1 MWLIAPNVR
10 NFSRVWRV
18 WSGVSLQTW
27 GSVFAFGGCVSA
39 NVIAKT
45 YSNSM
50 ATTDINAESVY
61 APVPPV
67 FEKLGLAYDDVLLLP
82 NETDVIPSEVDT
94 STHLTREIT
103 MKVPAISAAMD
114 TVTESDMAIAMAR
127 NGGIGV
133 LHRNL
138 SIDDQA
144 AQVDIVKRSESG
156 MITDPLTVHPDAT
169 LADLDKLC
177 GRFHISG
184 LPVVD
189 SENRLVG
196 IITNRDMRFI
206 ASEDYDRLKVK
217 DVMTRENLVTGP
229 SNISKED
236 AHRLLADNKVEKLPL
251 VDAEGKLTGL
261 ITVKD
266 FVKTEQYPDA
276 TKDDQGRLRVAAGI
290 GFLGDAWQ
298 RACALMEAGV
308 DVLVVDTANG
318 EARLALDMI
327 RRIKA
332 DKAFDGVQIIGGNI
346 ATRQGAQAMID
357 AGVDAVKVGVGPGS
371 ICTTRVVAGVGVPQ
385 LTAVYDAAQACK
397 AAGIPCIADGGIHYS
412 GDIAKALVAG
422 ADTVMLGGT
431 LAGCEEAPGEKVLLH
446 GKQYKLYRG
455 MGSLGAMAPRGK
467 KSYSKDRYFQADV
480 TSSDKVVPEGVE
492 GEVPYRGPLN
502 AVLYQL
508 LGGLHQSMFYVGAHN
523 IKELQE
529 RGRFIRITDAGLRE
543 SHPHDIVMTAEAP
556 NYSGFH
562 N

>member
-1 MWLIAPNVR
+1 
-10 NFSRVWRV
+10 
-18 WSGVSLQTW
+18 
-27 GSVFAFGGCVSA
+27 
-39 NVIAKT
+39 
-45 YSNSM
+45 M
-50 ATTDINAESVY
+50 ATIPDMNADSTF
-61 APVPPV
+61 APLPPI
-67 FEKLGLAYDDVLLLP
+67 FAQLGLAYDDVLLLP

-94 STHLTREIT
+94 TTHLTRNIT

-156 MITDPLTVHPDAT
+156 MISDPLTVSPDVT

-189 SENRLVG
+189 KDNKLVG

-206 ASEDYDRLKVK
+206 ASEDYDRLKVSE
-217 DVMTRENLVTGP
+217 VMTRENLITGP

-236 AHRLLADNKVEKLPL
+236 AHDLLAKHKVEKLPL
-251 VDAEGKLTGL
+251 VDSEGRLTGL

-276 TKDDQGRLRVAAGI
+276 TKDEQGRLRVAAGI
-290 GFLGDAWQ
+290 GFLGDAYN
-298 RACALMEAGV
+298 RASALMEAGV

-318 EARLALDMI
+318 EAKLALDMI
-327 RRIKA
+327 RRLKS
-332 DKAFDGVQIIGGNI
+332 DSAFNGVDIIGGNV

-385 LTAVYDAAQACK
+385 LTAVYEAAQACR
-397 AAGIPCIADGGIHYS
+397 AAGVPCIADGGIHYS

-422 ADTVMLGGT
+422 ASSVMLGGT

-467 KSYSKDRYFQADV
+467 KSYSRTV
-480 TSSDKVVPEGVE
+480 TSRPTSPPTTRSFRKVSKAKC
-492 GEVPYRGPLN
+492 R
-502 AVLYQL
+502 
-508 LGGLHQSMFYVGAHN
+508 
-523 IKELQE
+523 
-529 RGRFIRITDAGLRE
+529 
-543 SHPHDIVMTAEAP
+543 TADRSTP
-556 NYSGFH
+556 CCTR
-562 N
+562 

>member
-1 MWLIAPNVR
+1 
-10 NFSRVWRV
+10 
-18 WSGVSLQTW
+18 
-27 GSVFAFGGCVSA
+27 
-39 NVIAKT
+39 
-45 YSNSM
+45 M
-50 ATTDINAESVY
+50 ATTDMNTESVY
-61 APVPPV
+61 APVPQI

-94 STHLTREIT
+94 TTHLTREIT

-217 DVMTRENLVTGP
+217 DGMTRENLVTGP

-397 AAGIPCIADGGIHYS
+397 AAGVPCIADGGIHYS

-523 IKELQE
+523 IKEMQE